1 MEGDKEAY
9 LEEASKALKRQRKN
23 LEELLNEKNDLI
35 RKLRVTRSRQNRN
48 KDAENAA
55 KIARLAE
62 EQDTLAIMIKR
73 ETQSLIDLDGEINR
87 QVNFYISNIHMHFPH
102 FGILNYPKHF
112 PLGLTKSVFFSVQ

>member
-23 LEELLNEKNDLI
+23 IEELAGEKTYLI
-35 RKLRVTRSRQNRN
+35 RQLRVTKSRQNRN

-62 EQDTLAIMIKR
+62 EQDTLGIMIKR
-73 ETQSLIDLDGEINR
+73 EMQSLKSFDGEITR
-87 QVNFYISNIHMHFPH
+87 LIKRWLCDTKFSKSSFRVDKFSRFTHPLHMFSNQF
-102 FGILNYPKHF
+102 
-112 PLGLTKSVFFSVQ
+112 